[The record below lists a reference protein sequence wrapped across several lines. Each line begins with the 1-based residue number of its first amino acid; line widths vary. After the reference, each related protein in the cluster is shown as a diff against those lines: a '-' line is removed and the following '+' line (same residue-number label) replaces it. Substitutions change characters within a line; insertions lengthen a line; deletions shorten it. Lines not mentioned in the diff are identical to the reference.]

1 MLMHGRGLRATGM
14 GDNAQIPAS
23 QYTGP
28 VGGFSC
34 NTAGGYSLRKP
45 SCSQVSICM
54 TDGDFAA
61 AEAACSAPASSS
73 PSLPVPLP
81 PINPAP
87 PYPSS
92 PTGGTGGSTVP
103 VNSDIM
109 FGTFDASAFVSQ
121 YKWWLA
127 GGVGAIVLL
136 SVMKR

>member
-1 MLMHGRGLRATGM
+1 MLMRGRGLRATGM
-14 GDNAQIPAS
+14 GNDQIPVS

-34 NTAGGYSLRKP
+34 NTAGGYALRKP

-61 AEAACSAPASSS
+61 AEAACNAPVQPAPVITSS
-73 PSLPVPLP
+73 PSLPASPSPSLP
-81 PINPAP
+81 SGGTFIS
-87 PYPSS
+87 PSS
-92 PTGGTGGSTVP
+92 AVAST
-103 VNSDIM
+103 DIM
-109 FGTFDASAFVSQ
+109 FGTFDASSFVGQ

-136 SVMKR
+136 SVLNK